1 MVTPGRK
8 LNPYEQWAIQQKL
21 ESKTNFYNKIFK
33 PYDGVGLPPL
43 QIPLG
48 AQNKSSSEWSC
59 FCFVALR
66 TDLNP
71 FEK

>member
-1 MVTPGRK
+1 VTPGRK

-48 AQNKSSSEWSC
+48 AHSHFLEPFLKTV
-59 FCFVALR
+59 FYTVFKFVII
-66 TDLNP
+66 
-71 FEK
+71 